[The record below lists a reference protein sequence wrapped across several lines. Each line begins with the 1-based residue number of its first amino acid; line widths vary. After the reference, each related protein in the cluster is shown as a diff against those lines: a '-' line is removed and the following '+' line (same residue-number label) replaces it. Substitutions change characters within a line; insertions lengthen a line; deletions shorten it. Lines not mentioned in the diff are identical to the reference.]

1 MSVLEKIRS
10 RSGLLVGIIAV
21 ALLVFILESALESGN
36 RFFSSNR
43 TKVGEIAGK
52 EISIQEF
59 EAKVEE
65 AVTAE
70 KQRSQRNSIDESTM
84 DNIRTQVWNQ
94 FLIDNV
100 LKTKYE
106 ELGVAVSDDELFDM
120 VQGKNPHPSVKQAFT
135 NPQTGVFDPAQVITF
150 LKNMDK
156 DETGDTKRRWLQF
169 ESAIKEERVA
179 NKFNTMVK
187 KGLYLTKAE
196 VNRDNAAKNR
206 YMEFTYVYKPYA
218 SQPDSLFKVTEDDLK
233 KVYNETKNKYKQ
245 ITESREI
252 DFVYFDIQP
261 SNEDRAEAQGQIM
274 KLIPEFQASTND
286 SDFVNANADT
296 KYTEKFFGRTDLN
309 PVLDTLMR
317 ASVGTVIGPYNEG
330 NIIKISKLSG
340 VKMMPD
346 SVKARHILIKIENG
360 NSKAANSKA
369 DSLKKLIKAGQKFED
384 LAKAFSTDQGSAV
397 KGGDLGYFRSG
408 MMVKPFNDAC
418 FNGKVG
424 DMPIVES
431 QFGVHLIEITG
442 RGAETRKLIISTID
456 RELAP
461 STKTMQD
468 VYAKASSFAGQNT
481 TKEAFDA
488 AAKKD
493 NLNKMQAANIDP
505 LARQVSMLNN
515 ARALVRWVY
524 EAKKG
529 DVSKVIDVD
538 GRYVIAVLT
547 SVREKGISPL
557 DAVRKQ
563 VEVEAIKEKKAEKFL
578 AEISSKAGS
587 ASSIEQYAQAMGL
600 PIDTARNIT
609 FAGPYIPKSG
619 RELELVGKLSVS
631 KSGTLVKPMKGE
643 NGVVVAQ
650 LNKLTDAPAV
660 TDYKQAAMQISQQM
674 TGRVDYEMFEALKE
688 KANIEDNRANFY

>member
-84 DNIRTQVWNQ
+84 DNIRSQVWNQ

-245 ITESREI
+245 STESREI

-274 KLIPEFQASTND
+274 KLIPELQASTND

-384 LAKAFSTDQGSAV
+384 LAKTFSTDQGSAV

-587 ASSIEQYAQAMGL
+587 AASIEQYSQAMGL

-609 FAGPYIPKSG
+609 FSGPYIPKSG

-643 NGVVVAQ
+643 NGVIVAQ
-650 LNKLTDAPAV
+650 LTKLTEAPAV

>member
-36 RFFSSNR
+36 RFFSSNK

-70 KQRSQRNSIDESTM
+70 KQRSQRNTVDENMM
-84 DNIRTQVWNQ
+84 DNIRMQVWNQ

-100 LKTKYE
+100 LKTKYDD
-106 ELGVAVSDDELFDM
+106 LGVSVSDDELFDM

-150 LKNMDK
+150 LKNMEK

-169 ESAIKEERVA
+169 ESAIKEERIA
-179 NKFNTMVK
+179 SKFNNMVK
-187 KGLYLTKAE
+187 KGLYVTKAE
-196 VNRDNAAKNR
+196 INRDNNARNR
-206 YMEFTYVYKPYA
+206 FMEFTYVFKPY
-218 SQPDSLFKVTEDDLK
+218 STQPDSLFKVSEDEIK

-245 ITESREI
+245 NTESRDI

-261 SNEDRAEAQGQIM
+261 SNEDRAEAQGQMM
-274 KLIPEFQASTND
+274 KLYAEFQASTND

-296 KYTEKFFGRTDLN
+296 KYTEKFLGRTELN

-317 ASVGTVIGPYNEG
+317 ANIGTIIGPYNEG
-330 NIIKISKLSG
+330 NVIKLSKLSG

-360 NSKAANSKA
+360 NSKAATAKA
-369 DSLKKLIKAGQKFED
+369 DSIKKLIKAGQKFED
-384 LAKAFSTDQGSAV
+384 LAKTLSTDQGSAV
-397 KGGDLGYFRSG
+397 KGGDLGFFRQG

-442 RGAETRKLIISTID
+442 RGAETKKLVISTVD
-456 RELAP
+456 REVTP

-468 VYAKASSFAGQNT
+468 VYAKASSFAGKNT
-481 TKEAFDA
+481 TQEAFDA
-488 AAKKD
+488 AVKKD
-493 NLNKMQAANIDP
+493 NLNKMQAPNIDP

-515 ARALVRWVY
+515 ARSLVRWVY

-538 GRYVIAVLT
+538 NRYVIAVLT
-547 SVREKGISPL
+547 SIREKGVAPL
-557 DAVRKQ
+557 EAVRKQ
-563 VEVEAIKEKKAEKFL
+563 VELEAIKQKKAEKFI
-578 AEISSKAGS
+578 AEITSKAGS
-587 ASSIEQYAQAMGL
+587 ATTIDQYAQAMGL
-600 PIDTARNIT
+600 LVDTARNIT
-609 FAGPYIPKSG
+609 FSGPFIPKSG

-631 KSGTLVKPMKGE
+631 KTGTLVKPMRGE
-643 NGVVVAQ
+643 NGVIVAQ
-650 LNKLTDAPAV
+650 LNKVTEAPAV
-660 TDYKQAAMQISQQM
+660 ADYKQAANQLSQQFL
-674 TGRVDYEMFEALKE
+674 GRVDYEMFEALKE

>member
-36 RFFSSNR
+36 RFFGSNR

-65 AVTAE
+65 AVSAE

-206 YMEFTYVYKPYA
+206 YMEFTYVFKPYA
-218 SQPDSLFKVTEDDLK
+218 SQPDSLFKVSEDDLK

-245 ITESREI
+245 STESREI

-261 SNEDRAEAQGQIM
+261 SNEDRSEAQGQI
-274 KLIPEFQASTND
+274 KNLIPEFQASTND

-309 PVLDTLMR
+309 PVLDTLLR
-317 ASVGTVIGPYNEG
+317 ANVGTIIGPYNEG

-384 LAKAFSTDQGSAV
+384 LAKTFSTDQGSAV

-557 DAVRKQ
+557 DAVRNL
-563 VEVEAIKEKKAEKFL
+563 VEMEAIKEKKAEKFL

-650 LNKLTDAPAV
+650 LNKLTEAPAV

-674 TGRVDYEMFEALKE
+674 SGRVDYEMFEALKE
-688 KANIEDNRANFY
+688 KANVEDNRANFY

>member
-65 AVTAE
+65 AVAAE
-70 KQRSQRNSIDESTM
+70 KQRSQRNTIDENMM

-106 ELGVAVSDDELFDM
+106 ELGVAVSEDELFDM

-196 VNRDNAAKNR
+196 INRDNTARNR
-206 YMEFTYVYKPYA
+206 FMEFTYVFKSYTT
-218 SQPDSLFKVTEDDLK
+218 QPDSLFKVSEDDLK

-245 ITESREI
+245 NNESRDI

-261 SNEDRAEAQGQIM
+261 SNEDRTEAQNQIM
-274 KLIPEFQASTND
+274 KLVPEFQTSTND

-296 KYTEKFFGRTDLN
+296 KFVEKYVGRTEIN

-317 ASVGTVIGPYNEG
+317 ASIGTVIGPYNEG
-330 NIIKISKLSG
+330 NIIKVSKLSG

-360 NSKAANSKA
+360 NAKAATAKA

-384 LAKAFSTDQGSAV
+384 LAKTFSTDQGSAV
-397 KGGDLGYFRSG
+397 KGGDLGFFRSG

-442 RGAETRKLIISTID
+442 RGAETKKMLISTID
-456 RELAP
+456 REVAP

-468 VYAKASSFAGQNT
+468 VYAKASTFAGQNT
-481 TKEAFDA
+481 NQEAFDA
-488 AAKKD
+488 AVKKD
-493 NLNKMQAANIDP
+493 NLNKMQAPNIDP

-538 GRYVIAVLT
+538 SKYVVAVLT
-547 SVREKGISPL
+547 SVREKGIAPL

-563 VEVEAIKEKKAEKFL
+563 VEMEAIKEKKAEKFI
-578 AEISSKAGS
+578 AEINSKAGS
-587 ASSIEQYAQAMGL
+587 ANSIEQYAQAMGL

-609 FAGPYIPKSG
+609 FSGPYLPKSG
-619 RELELVGKLSVS
+619 RELELVGKLSVT

-643 NGVVVAQ
+643 NGVLVAQ
-650 LNKLTDAPAV
+650 LNKITEAPAV

>member
-36 RFFSSNR
+36 RFFSSNK

-70 KQRSQRNSIDESTM
+70 KQRSQRNTVDENTM
-84 DNIRTQVWNQ
+84 DNIRMQVWNQ

-100 LKTKYE
+100 LKTKYD

-150 LKNMDK
+150 LKNMEK

-169 ESAIKEERVA
+169 ESAIKEERIA
-179 NKFNTMVK
+179 SKFNNMVK
-187 KGLYLTKAE
+187 KGLYVTKAE
-196 VNRDNAAKNR
+196 INRDNNARNR
-206 YMEFTYVYKPYA
+206 FMEFTYVFKPYA
-218 SQPDSLFKVTEDDLK
+218 TQPDSLFKVSEDEIK

-245 ITESREI
+245 NTESRDI

-261 SNEDRAEAQGQIM
+261 SNEDRAEAQGQMM
-274 KLIPEFQASTND
+274 KLFAEFQASTND

-296 KYTEKFFGRTDLN
+296 KYTEKFLGRTELN

-317 ASVGTVIGPYNEG
+317 ANIGTIIGPYNEG
-330 NIIKISKLSG
+330 NVIKLSKLSG

-360 NSKAANSKA
+360 DSKAATAKA
-369 DSLKKLIKAGQKFED
+369 DSIKKLIKAGQKFED
-384 LAKAFSTDQGSAV
+384 LAKTLSTDQGSAV
-397 KGGDLGYFRSG
+397 KGGDLGFFRQG

-442 RGAETRKLIISTID
+442 RGAETKKLVISTVD
-456 RELAP
+456 REVTP

-481 TKEAFDA
+481 TQEAFDA
-488 AAKKD
+488 AVKKD
-493 NLNKMQAANIDP
+493 NLNKMQAPNIDP

-515 ARALVRWVY
+515 ARTLVRWVY

-538 GRYVIAVLT
+538 NRYVIAVLT
-547 SVREKGISPL
+547 SIREKGVAPL
-557 DAVRKQ
+557 EAVRKQ
-563 VEVEAIKEKKAEKFL
+563 VELEAIKQKKAEKFI
-578 AEISSKAGS
+578 AEITSKAGS
-587 ASSIEQYAQAMGL
+587 ATSIDQYAQAMGL
-600 PIDTARNIT
+600 MVDTARNIT
-609 FAGPYIPKSG
+609 FSGPFIPKSG

-631 KSGTLVKPMKGE
+631 KTGTLVKPMRGE
-643 NGVVVAQ
+643 NGVIVAQ
-650 LNKLTDAPAV
+650 LNKVTEAPAV
-660 TDYKQAAMQISQQM
+660 ADYKQAANQLSQQFL
-674 TGRVDYEMFEALKE
+674 GRVDYEMFEALKE

>member
-36 RFFSSNR
+36 RFFGSNK
-43 TKVGEIAGK
+43 TKVGEISGK

-150 LKNMDK
+150 LKTMDK

-206 YMEFTYVYKPYA
+206 YMEFTYVFKPYA

-245 ITESREI
+245 STESREI

-274 KLIPEFQASTND
+274 KLIPEFQSSTND

-296 KYTEKFFGRTDLN
+296 KYTEKFFGRTDIN

-384 LAKAFSTDQGSAV
+384 LAKTFSTDQGSAV

-538 GRYVIAVLT
+538 GKYVIAVLT

-674 TGRVDYEMFEALKE
+674 AGRVDYEMFEALKE

>member
-1 MSVLEKIRS
+1 
-10 RSGLLVGIIAV
+10 
-21 ALLVFILESALESGN
+21 
-36 RFFSSNR
+36 
-43 TKVGEIAGK
+43 
-52 EISIQEF
+52 
-59 EAKVEE
+59 
-65 AVTAE
+65 
-70 KQRSQRNSIDESTM
+70 
-84 DNIRTQVWNQ
+84 
-94 FLIDNV
+94 
-100 LKTKYE
+100 
-106 ELGVAVSDDELFDM
+106 
-120 VQGKNPHPSVKQAFT
+120 
-135 NPQTGVFDPAQVITF
+135 
-150 LKNMDK
+150 
-156 DETGDTKRRWLQF
+156 
-169 ESAIKEERVA
+169 
-179 NKFNTMVK
+179 
-187 KGLYLTKAE
+187 
-196 VNRDNAAKNR
+196 
-206 YMEFTYVYKPYA
+206 
-218 SQPDSLFKVTEDDLK
+218 
-233 KVYNETKNKYKQ
+233 
-245 ITESREI
+245 
-252 DFVYFDIQP
+252 
-261 SNEDRAEAQGQIM
+261 
-274 KLIPEFQASTND
+274 
-286 SDFVNANADT
+286 
-296 KYTEKFFGRTDLN
+296 
-309 PVLDTLMR
+309 VLDTLLR
-317 ASVGTVIGPYNEG
+317 ANVGTIIGPYNEG

-384 LAKAFSTDQGSAV
+384 LAKTFSTDQGSAV

-557 DAVRKQ
+557 DAVRNL
-563 VEVEAIKEKKAEKFL
+563 VEMEAIKEKKAEKFL

-650 LNKLTDAPAV
+650 LNKLTEAPAV

-674 TGRVDYEMFEALKE
+674 SGRVDYEMFEALKE
-688 KANIEDNRANFY
+688 KANVEDNRANFY